1 MAFASRRTW
10 KKESLST
17 SLPKKA
23 KLSITWINSSA
34 QAGEWLLSFPERVYT
49 VEEVKKAVELIR
61 KGYQHNLELN
71 GSQDFKSKAE
81 EALQLIKTAGYYD
94 FLSTYIRQIRES
106 DGLSQLRETEVAIW
120 TNNIVVADSIDAA
133 GLFVQKAQQ
142 MKDFLEGKL
151 YYETGEIRA
160 VEKRIEFLKTLRVKS
175 KNPTIKKKCEEHLK
189 RWVETTFP

>member
-1 MAFASRRTW
+1 M
-10 KKESLST
+10 
-17 SLPKKA
+17 
-23 KLSITWINSSA
+23 SITWINSSA

-71 GSQDFKSKAE
+71 GSPDFKSKAE